1 MYYFSLYVEFVK
13 IQIRRAVEYR
23 LATLMEGLSQI
34 AGYSAEFV
42 VIWIMIQKFEAI
54 GGWNPYEVMLLYA
67 FALFTYAFS
76 SLFLYT
82 ICWDMSEYVRTGT
95 LDEVLTKPTNPFAY
109 LCCNGFEQGYWAH
122 FIVAISIMVM
132 CFGKLGISFTFGK
145 TIWLIVTLLGGSL
158 IQGALN
164 LIASIPAFWTTNNT
178 SLQNI
183 KWGAYEFVRYPINIY
198 NKFVQVFLTLVVP
211 YAFVNFYPA
220 QYFLSKTDYN
230 MFGPAMQY
238 LTPVV
243 GIALAS
249 LAYFLW
255 LQGLKHYKSTGS

>member
-1 MYYFSLYVEFVK
+1 
-13 IQIRRAVEYR
+13 
-23 LATLMEGLSQI
+23 
-34 AGYSAEFV
+34 
-42 VIWIMIQKFEAI
+42 
-54 GGWNPYEVMLLYA
+54 
-67 FALFTYAFS
+67 
-76 SLFLYT
+76 
-82 ICWDMSEYVRTGT
+82 
-95 LDEVLTKPTNPFAY
+95 
-109 LCCNGFEQGYWAH
+109 
-122 FIVAISIMVM
+122 M